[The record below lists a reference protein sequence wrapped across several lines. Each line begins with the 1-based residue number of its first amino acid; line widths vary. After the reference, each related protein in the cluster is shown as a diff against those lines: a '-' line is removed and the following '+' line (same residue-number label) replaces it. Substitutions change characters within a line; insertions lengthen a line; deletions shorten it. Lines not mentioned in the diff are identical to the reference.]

1 MTFPSF
7 CHDKM
12 CAMKIKRLQSI
23 FDTFDLKF
31 PEPKSFDVVGF
42 GLNSVDQLCVV
53 PEYPHCD
60 SKSEIVR
67 YEMLPGGQVATA
79 MVFLS
84 RMGLQ
89 TRYVGKLGGD
99 DLGRFC
105 LQKLQLE
112 TIDIGSI
119 RIEQGARNQFSIIII
134 DQQSGERTVLC
145 QRDRRLDFKESEL
158 NEEAVCAGRIL
169 HLDGYDPASLSAA
182 IWCQKQGIPVCI
194 DLDTVVPN
202 CAELLEHIDF
212 LIANANFATE
222 YTGISDP
229 IDAYHALRQGF
240 DGFLAITLGKNGS
253 MAWIGDQ
260 CVQFSGLSVRTVDT
274 TGAGDIFHGAFIY
287 GLLKNWPL
295 KRIMGFA
302 NVSAGLSCIRL
313 GAQSGIHTLS
323 EILQHI
329 DETDT

>member
-1 MTFPSF
+1 MSV
-7 CHDKM
+7 
-12 CAMKIKRLQSI
+12 MKIKRLQSI

-31 PEPKSFDVVGF
+31 PKSKSFDVVGF

-53 PEYPHCD
+53 PQYPHCD

-84 RMGLQ
+84 RMGLR
-89 TRYVGKLGGD
+89 TKYVGKVGGD

-112 TIDIGSI
+112 TIDIASI
-119 RIEQGARNQFSIIII
+119 RIEEGARNQFSIIIV

-158 NEEAVCAGRIL
+158 NEGAVCAGQIL
-169 HLDGYDPASLSAA
+169 HLDGYDSASLNAA

-194 DLDTVVPN
+194 DLDTVTPN
-202 CAELLEHIDF
+202 CAELLKQIDF
-212 LIANANFATE
+212 LIVNSNFSVE
-222 YTGISDP
+222 YTGISNP
-229 IDAYHALRQGF
+229 IDAFHALRQTF
-240 DGFLAITLGKNGS
+240 DGFLVMTLGKNGS
-253 MAWIGDQ
+253 MVWVGDQ
-260 CVQFSGLSVRTVDT
+260 CVQFPGLSVTAIDT

-287 GLLKNWPL
+287 GLLQNWPL
-295 KRIMGFA
+295 KKIMGFA
-302 NVSAGLSCIRL
+302 NAAAGLSCMNL
-313 GAQSGIHTLS
+313 GAQSGLHTLT
-323 EILQHI
+323 EILQHV
-329 DETDT
+329 DKAGT